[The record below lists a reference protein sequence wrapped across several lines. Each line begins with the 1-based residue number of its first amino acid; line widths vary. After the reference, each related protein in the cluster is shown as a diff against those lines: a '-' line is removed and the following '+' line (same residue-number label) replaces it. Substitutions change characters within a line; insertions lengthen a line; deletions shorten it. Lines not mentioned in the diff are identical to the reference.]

1 VAHNRGMTKKRLS
14 SSIVRVER
22 DTDGLIRQP
31 KVDYV
36 FNEDGFV
43 DWRKMVKP
51 EFLYANRQ
59 KTNENDVSKLQ
70 DHELIIKLGGI
81 KELAQ
86 VRGYTNVAYRITSP
100 CPEYIAATCSIDWIP
115 NFETEGKAVT
125 FSSVGDASPM
135 NTSGFASVFLGPIA
149 ENRAFVRCVRNFLR
163 INIVGQEELGGNGTR
178 VAPPQQ
184 HISNQSPSASGFNP
198 KDVLISLM
206 KEKGISLDQIKKRLK
221 DEGYEGAESLS
232 GIQDIP
238 NLKAFELIERIKKI
252 KN

>member
-1 VAHNRGMTKKRLS
+1 MTKKRLS

-22 DTDGLIRQP
+22 DADGLIRQP
-31 KVDYV
+31 KVDYI

-86 VRGYTNVAYRITSP
+86 VRGYRSVTYTMTSP
-100 CPEYIAATCSIDWIP
+100 CPEYIVAACSIDWIP
-115 NFETEGKAVT
+115 NFETEGEAVT

-149 ENRAFVRCVRNFLR
+149 ENRAFVRCVRSFLR

-178 VAPPQQ
+178 TAPPQQ
-184 HISNQSPSASGFNP
+184 HISNQSPSSSDFNP
-198 KDVLISLM
+198 KEVLISLM

-221 DEGYEGAESLS
+221 DEGYDGAESLDRV
-232 GIQDIP
+232 QDIP